1 MSTNCTNCS
10 RHCNPA
16 TDCDTCPACR
26 LLLDVARD
34 ANHRSRCLRVCAACC
49 AGIAVLTGI
58 AAVLV
63 YLYC

>member
-1 MSTNCTNCS
+1 MSTDSSNCT
-10 RHCNPA
+10 RHCTPA

-34 ANHRSRCLRVCAACC
+34 ANRRNHYTRVCAACC
-49 AGIAVLTGI
+49 AGIAVLATI

-63 YLYC
+63 YLYF